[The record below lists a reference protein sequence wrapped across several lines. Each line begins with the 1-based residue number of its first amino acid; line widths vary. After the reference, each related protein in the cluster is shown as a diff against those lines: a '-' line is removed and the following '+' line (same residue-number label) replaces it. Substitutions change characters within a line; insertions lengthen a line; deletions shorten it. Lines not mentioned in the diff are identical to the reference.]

1 MSLLD
6 DENILMDNV
15 KESINNPFLVLN
27 EYLRDFD
34 RDGFFDADKNI
45 IKNILSTIEIP
56 EFRFY
61 NYEWVIQSSEITL
74 AVSKKYGDPDRRFI
88 GDLITIRKKIAS
100 WSGENLRLVI
110 SINRRLIEKFINE
123 DKNTLIYFINDLE
136 HEYKFH
142 FNMVTML
149 SVLILD

>member
-6 DENILMDNV
+6 DENILMDNI
-15 KESINNPFLVLN
+15 KESVNNPFLVLN

-34 RDGFFDADKNI
+34 IDGFRDADENI
-45 IKNILSTIEIP
+45 IKNILSAIEIP
-56 EFRFY
+56 EFCFY

-88 GDLITIRKKIAS
+88 GDLITIRKINS

-123 DKNTLIYFINDLE
+123 DKNILIYF
-136 HEYKFH
+136 
-142 FNMVTML
+142 
-149 SVLILD
+149 

>member
-15 KESINNPFLVLN
+15 KESVNNPFYVLN

-34 RDGFFDADKNI
+34 IQGFRDADKNI
-45 IKNILSTIEIP
+45 IKNILSAIEIP

-88 GDLITIRKKIAS
+88 GDLITIRKIIKW
-100 WSGENLRLVI
+100 WSDQNTPLLI
-110 SINRRLIEKFINE
+110 HINRKLIEKFINE

-136 HEYKFH
+136 HKYKFE
-142 FNMVTML
+142 FNMVTLM
-149 SVLILD
+149 SSLILD

>member
-15 KESINNPFLVLN
+15 KETVSNPFCVLN

-34 RDGFFDADKNI
+34 IEGFHDADKNT
-45 IKNILSTIEIP
+45 IKNILSAIEIP
-56 EFRFY
+56 EFCFY

-74 AVSKKYGDPDRRFI
+74 AVNKKYGDPDRRFI
-88 GDLITIRKKIAS
+88 GDLIVIRNIIKWPDQSTPLAIY
-100 WSGENLRLVI
+100 
-110 SINRRLIEKFINE
+110 INRKLIEKFIC
-123 DKNTLIYFINDLE
+123 DDRNTLIYFINELE
-136 HEYKFH
+136 HKYKFE
-142 FNMVTML
+142 FNMVTIL

>member
-6 DENILMDNV
+6 DENILIDDI
-15 KESINNPFLVLN
+15 KESINSPFLVLN

-34 RDGFFDADKNI
+34 IEGFHDADKNI
-45 IKNILSTIEIP
+45 IKNILSAIEIP

-74 AVSKKYGDPDRRFI
+74 TVSKKYGDPDRRFI
-88 GDLITIRKKIAS
+88 GDLITMRKINS

-110 SINRRLIEKFINE
+110 SINRRLIEKFRGE
-123 DKNTLIYFINDLE
+123 DKNILIYFLQGLE
-136 HEYKFH
+136 HKYKFKY
-142 FNMVTML
+142 NNVTLM
-149 SVLILD
+149 SSLILD

>member
-6 DENILMDNV
+6 DENILMDDI
-15 KESINNPFLVLN
+15 KESINNPFQVLN

-34 RDGFFDADKNI
+34 IEGFHDADKNI
-45 IKNILSTIEIP
+45 IKNILSAIEIP

-88 GDLITIRKKIAS
+88 GDLITIRNIIRWLDQS
-100 WSGENLRLVI
+100 I
-110 SINRRLIEKFINE
+110 SLGILINRKLIEKFINE

-136 HEYKFH
+136 HEYKFE
-142 FNMVTML
+142 FNMVTLM
-149 SVLILD
+149 SSLILD